1 MKLSLRS
8 LLPVGVALAAIA
20 VVPFAA
26 NAQTAPTDYN
36 YVGIGAAI
44 GDLGDSDVGLGV
56 NSKITLGDQ
65 FSARP
70 AVHSDLDFDDD
81 GTTRFMLPVTY
92 DFNAPDQEGRLFPY
106 VGGGVAFTTDD
117 DEFGGLVTAGAD
129 YRITERVVANGSVN
143 WTINDDS
150 DVNGFVGLGYTF

>member
-8 LLPVGVALAAIA
+8 LFPVGVALAAIA
-20 VVPFAA
+20 AVPFAA

-36 YVGIGAAI
+36 YVGAGVAV
-44 GDLGDSDVGLGV
+44 GDLGDSDVGLGI
-56 NSKITLGDQ
+56 NSKFTLGEQ

-70 AVHSDLDFDDD
+70 AIHSDLDFDDD
-81 GTTRFMLPVTY
+81 GVTRFMLPVTY
-92 DFNAPDQEGRLFPY
+92 DFNALDRDGKLLPY
-106 VGGGVAFTTDD
+106 VGGGVAFSTGN

-143 WTINDDS
+143 LTINDDT
-150 DVNGFVGLGYTF
+150 DVNGFVGLGYSF